1 MINFAYEEGIG
12 GWGGAT
18 PGGGAK
24 TNFVEFLICE
34 SGLRIWLGW
43 HVGNLLEETV
53 LLHINL
59 F

>member
-1 MINFAYEEGIG
+1 M
-12 GWGGAT
+12 GWGHT
-18 PGGGAK
+18 RGAK
-24 TNFVEFLICE
+24 TKFVKFLICK

-53 LLHINL
+53 LLRIKL